1 MLKMF
6 CKINEYNL
14 LYWKI
19 KIKNILKKNV
29 IIFLVCIKIFM
40 YIYFE

>member
-1 MLKMF
+1 MF
-6 CKINEYNL
+6 RKINEYNS

-29 IIFLVCIKIFM
+29 IIFLLRIKTPT